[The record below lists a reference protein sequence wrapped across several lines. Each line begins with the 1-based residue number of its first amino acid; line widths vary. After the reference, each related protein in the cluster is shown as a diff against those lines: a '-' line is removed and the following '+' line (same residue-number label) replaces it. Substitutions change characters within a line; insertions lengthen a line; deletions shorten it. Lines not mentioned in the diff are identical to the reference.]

1 MRWWT
6 RIVLVLGGLGCATVD
21 SPSTPGPETEKPVVE
36 RGPNEGPGMEHA
48 EQALAA
54 CVEACEQEN
63 AMRSVAAE
71 IIRADCERSCG
82 SPAPALGT
90 PSLP

>member
-6 RIVLVLGGLGCATVD
+6 GITLLIGALACATVD
-21 SPSTPGPETEKPVVE
+21 SPSTPGTEKPVVE

-48 EQALAA
+48 EQALEA

-63 AMRSVAAE
+63 AMRAVAVE

-82 SPAPALGT
+82 NPKPALGT